1 MTKIWSGGA
10 SKELPSDI
18 DNLMVDEDVVIDR
31 VFLEYEVLALLAYQV
46 QMHMQNLLPKEDSAK
61 IISALLSL
69 LDAKIVLK
77 KELEDVHGNVENY
90 VLQKAG
96 EAGKN
101 LRMFLSRN
109 EQIHTDILLYG
120 RFELLRLAS
129 LSLQISKEL
138 LKKRDEV
145 SGEMPGYTHYR
156 QGMVI
161 SVKSYFDYFA
171 AIFKESAESLE
182 QVSRSIDHVP
192 FGYGSGFGSLSDAD
206 FNGVSELLGLKAV
219 KKNPQYLS
227 LRRGM
232 DEVDLVFPLLKL
244 LLNISRISQDLIMF
258 SGDEMPLFT
267 LPEGFVTGSSLMA
280 NKRNPDF
287 LEMVQGYTSEIIG
300 KFNSLLGMVANK
312 SSGYHRDFQISKK
325 ILVNIFQRVK
335 MILDPLPDFFSGL
348 TVNSGAAGLSIKN
361 SSYATANAKA
371 MFSLGASWKD
381 SYSQVGKRILEGEKL
396 DEIKPGS
403 ILSVDES
410 DIRAVED
417 SVESGIKEII
427 RAREDLIGKARKLLD
442 R

>member
-1 MTKIWSGGA
+1 
-10 SKELPSDI
+10 
-18 DNLMVDEDVVIDR
+18 
-31 VFLEYEVLALLAYQV
+31 
-46 QMHMQNLLPKEDSAK
+46 
-61 IISALLSL
+61 
-69 LDAKIVLK
+69 
-77 KELEDVHGNVENY
+77 
-90 VLQKAG
+90 
-96 EAGKN
+96 
-101 LRMFLSRN
+101 
-109 EQIHTDILLYG
+109 
-120 RFELLRLAS
+120 
-129 LSLQISKEL
+129 
-138 LKKRDEV
+138 
-145 SGEMPGYTHYR
+145 
-156 QGMVI
+156 
-161 SVKSYFDYFA
+161 
-171 AIFKESAESLE
+171 
-182 QVSRSIDHVP
+182 
-192 FGYGSGFGSLSDAD
+192 
-206 FNGVSELLGLKAV
+206 
-219 KKNPQYLS
+219 
-227 LRRGM
+227 
-232 DEVDLVFPLLKL
+232 L

-258 SGDEMPLFT
+258 SGDEMPVFT

>member
-182 QVSRSIDHVP
+182 QVSRSIDH
-192 FGYGSGFGSLSDAD
+192 
-206 FNGVSELLGLKAV
+206 
-219 KKNPQYLS
+219 
-227 LRRGM
+227 
-232 DEVDLVFPLLKL
+232 
-244 LLNISRISQDLIMF
+244 
-258 SGDEMPLFT
+258 
-267 LPEGFVTGSSLMA
+267 
-280 NKRNPDF
+280 
-287 LEMVQGYTSEIIG
+287 
-300 KFNSLLGMVANK
+300 
-312 SSGYHRDFQISKK
+312 
-325 ILVNIFQRVK
+325 
-335 MILDPLPDFFSGL
+335 
-348 TVNSGAAGLSIKN
+348 
-361 SSYATANAKA
+361 
-371 MFSLGASWKD
+371 
-381 SYSQVGKRILEGEKL
+381 
-396 DEIKPGS
+396 
-403 ILSVDES
+403 
-410 DIRAVED
+410 
-417 SVESGIKEII
+417 
-427 RAREDLIGKARKLLD
+427 
-442 R
+442 